1 MTESDER
8 GDAWDALRKQ
18 LESCGVDASKLSMGS
33 GDCIDLGA
41 VIQGLDVGG
50 AVKVM
55 CLAGNLR
62 DSVDALG
69 DSARDHVVMVRVDED
84 TVNALDPWVEA
95 GAVKSRSAAAA
106 LFIREGLKVRDPEL
120 QELEDALEDVD
131 RAKQRLR
138 EKADDVLGANPL
150 DAE

>member
-1 MTESDER
+1 MTEPDDR
-8 GDAWDALRKQ
+8 GDIAEALRKQ
-18 LESCGVDASKLSMGS
+18 LESCGIEVGKLSLGS
-33 GDCIDLGA
+33 GECFDLGSL
-41 VIQGLDVGG
+41 IGGLEGCGV
-50 AVKVM
+50 VKIM
-55 CLAGNLR
+55 CLTGNLR

-84 TVNALDPWVEA
+84 TVHDLDAWVEA

-120 QELEDALEDVD
+120 QELKDALEDVD

-138 EKADDVLGANPL
+138 EKAETVLGSDGL